1 MCGLYPPEKNLMKY
15 FISAPCCLVLV
26 LAVAGCGASKRDEY
40 NIPEI
45 KLPASYSN
53 LSKAQAEKIRS
64 DETAPMT
71 IPQSI
76 SRWWMYYGNKELN
89 SLVDEALANNY
100 RLKAAIA
107 RIAQANALYGVNLAK
122 ELPRISSSAKNDISA
137 PVYGLGSVKQGKE
150 VQSERSYQI
159 GMDVSYEVD
168 LWGKNR
174 AASEAAL
181 ERAWSSVFARET
193 VSLTLSADVTSNFIE
208 YLSLSDR
215 IKTAEITRDTIE
227 GMLWAVGERLKGGEA
242 TSLQLAQQKSAVADA
257 KAVIP
262 ILKLQRSQKVNA
274 IALLL
279 GKSPSEIKI
288 KSKSL
293 ADIILPDVNPGV
305 PSRLIMRRPDIR
317 KSEADLIAADADID
331 AARAELL
338 PSINLT
344 GNYSYG
350 SNYLKY
356 LFTPE
361 SLIYSAAVSLTQII
375 FDAGKRENKIK
386 LSEAK
391 QAELVHNYMQTT
403 YTALREVEDALVAIR
418 FLALREKAQQESV
431 DASQTA
437 YKMSSILYKLGSI
450 DYLTLLNTE
459 RTMLKAKD
467 ENLRIKFNQYRSTID
482 LFKSLGGGME
492 PDAVKI
498 VEAKQDNYS
507 YKDGNIRLADEL
519 PLIPENKPT
528 IGLQTKNFWV
538 HMAAL
543 WSEKAARRH
552 WRRLR
557 NQFPTML
564 GNLKPTIRREPVA
577 ENKGTWASLLLGP
590 FKNRND
596 ADGLCLA
603 LRNKGQGCQVIVR

>member
-1 MCGLYPPEKNLMKY
+1 MKH
-15 FISAPCCLVLV
+15 FISASCCLVLL
-26 LAVAGCGASKRDEY
+26 LAVAGCSGSKRSEY
-40 NIPEI
+40 NIPEVN
-45 KLPASYSN
+45 LPASYSN
-53 LSKAQAEKIRS
+53 LSKVQSEKVKTG
-64 DETAPMT
+64 ETAPMT

-76 SRWWMYYGNKELN
+76 SKWWMHYRNDELN
-89 SLVDEALANNY
+89 SLVDEALTNNY

-107 RIAQANALYGVNLAK
+107 RIAQAKALYGSNLAQ
-122 ELPRISSSAKNDISA
+122 EFPRISGSAKNDISA
-137 PVYGLGSVKQGKE
+137 PVYGLGSVKQGDK
-150 VQSERSYQI
+150 VQSQHTYQTGI
-159 GMDVSYEVD
+159 DVSYEVD

-174 AASEAAL
+174 ASSEAAL

-215 IKTAEITRDTIE
+215 VKTAKTTRDTIE
-227 GMLWAVGERLKGGEA
+227 DMLRAVDERLKGGEA
-242 TSLQLAQQKSAVADA
+242 TSIQLAQQKSAVADA
-257 KAVIP
+257 KAIIP
-262 ILKLQRSQKVNA
+262 ILELQRKQKINA

-279 GKSPSEIKI
+279 GKAPSEIKI

-293 ADIILPDVNPGV
+293 ADIVLPDVNPGV

-338 PSINLT
+338 PSLNLT

-350 SNYLKY
+350 SNYLNY

-361 SLIYSAAVSLTQII
+361 SLIYSAAASLTQII
-375 FDAGKRENKIK
+375 FDAGKSKSKIK
-386 LSEAK
+386 FNEAK

-403 YTALREVEDALVAIR
+403 YTALREVEDALVGMR
-418 FLALREKAQQESV
+418 FLSLRQVAQQESV
-431 DASQTA
+431 DATKTA
-437 YKMSSILYKLGSI
+437 YSLSRSLYKLGSI
-450 DYLTLLNTE
+450 DYLTLLDTE
-459 RTMLKAKD
+459 RTMLKAED
-467 ENLRIKFNQYRSTID
+467 ENIQIRFRQYRSTID
-482 LFKSLGGGME
+482 LFKALGGGMG
-492 PDAVKI
+492 PDDIKT

-507 YKDGNIRLADEL
+507 YKDGNIRLTDEL
-519 PLIPENKPT
+519 PLVPDDKP
-528 IGLQTKNFWV
+528 IAGLRSKGFWV
-538 HMAAL
+538 HMAAT

-564 GNLKPTIRREPVA
+564 KNLNPTIRREPVA
-577 ENKGTWASLLLGP
+577 KDKGTWVSMLLGP
-590 FKNRND
+590 FENRND

-603 LRNKGQGCQVIVR
+603 LHSKGQGCQVLVR